1 MTGRGDVATGAA
13 RAGAPGAGP
22 GGERLLEVRDLQV
35 AYGAAPALWGV
46 TLEVRLGELLCI
58 VGPNGAGKTTLINA
72 IAGIQ
77 PARGG
82 SIVFEGED
90 ITRLPP
96 HRFCA
101 AGIAIVPEGRRLFTA
116 MTVRENLELGSY
128 LPAAKAHRRESLAAA
143 LALFPVLEAKLASP
157 AGELSGGQQQMVAIA
172 RALMAR
178 PRLLLLDEPSLG
190 LAPRVVDDVIAAVQ
204 RVNGD
209 GMAVLLV
216 EQNVAMAMAIA
227 DRAYVLEEGRI
238 VIEGEPQALLAR
250 PEIQRAYLGV

>member
-1 MTGRGDVATGAA
+1 M
-13 RAGAPGAGP
+13 
-22 GGERLLEVRDLQV
+22 LEVHELQV
-35 AYGAAPALWGV
+35 WYGAAPALWGV
-46 TLEVRLGELLCI
+46 SLALRAGELLAV

-72 IAGIQ
+72 IAGIE
-77 PARGG
+77 PARAGR
-82 SIVFEGED
+82 IVFAGED
-90 ITRLPP
+90 ITRLPS

-101 AGIAIVPEGRRLFTA
+101 AGIAVVPEGRRLFTG

-128 LPAAKAHRRESLAAA
+128 LPRAKAERDVSLDAA
-143 LALFPVLEAKLASP
+143 LELFPALREKLASP

-190 LAPRVVDDVIAAVQ
+190 LAPLIVQDVFDAVRRINAQ
-204 RVNGD
+204 GV
-209 GMAVLLV
+209 AVLLV
-216 EQNVAMAMAIA
+216 EQNVAMAMALS

-238 VIEGEPQALLAR
+238 VAEGEPDDLLAR

>member
-1 MTGRGDVATGAA
+1 MLDVQG
-13 RAGAPGAGP
+13 
-22 GGERLLEVRDLQV
+22 LEVW
-35 AYGAAPALWGV
+35 YGAAPALWGV
-46 TLEVRLGELLCI
+46 SLTLRAGELLSV

-72 IAGIQ
+72 LCGIERARAG
-77 PARGG
+77 R
-82 SIVFEGED
+82 IVVDGVD
-90 ITRLPP
+90 VTRLPA

-101 AGIAIVPEGRRLFTA
+101 AGIAVVPEGRRLFTT

-128 LPAAKAHRRESLAAA
+128 LPNARVQREESLTAA
-143 LALFPVLEAKLASP
+143 LELFPALDEKLASP

-190 LAPRVVDDVIAAVQ
+190 LSPLIVADMFDAVRRINAQ
-204 RVNGD
+204 GVS
-209 GMAVLLV
+209 VLLV
-216 EQNVAMAMAIA
+216 EQNVEVALSLS

-238 VIEGEPQALLAR
+238 VAEGEPDDLLER